1 MGMRRP
7 LLCGAALYGLGCLV
21 SDGEA
26 AAREALVLLLLAGT
40 LLALAA
46 LTSERGAAL
55 ALGAAA
61 VALGAAGAQVEV
73 RRYEAGP
80 LRRRVEAGEWVSRPV
95 RIAGV
100 LRGDVRTQVGPPLL
114 EVDVA
119 SVEADGRTAR
129 CSGRVRVEVGGESAA
144 PELVVGEPIAVWAS
158 LRPASSPGG
167 ARTGVAAYGYCKSAR
182 LMEVLARPSP
192 LSAGWLRARARA
204 ALVRWILPG
213 PERGLVLA
221 MVLGDRSEI
230 DPATAEAFRASGT
243 YHVLALS
250 GAQVALV
257 AGLIAVALR
266 RLRAAPHVEALVTT
280 AAIAF
285 YAALV
290 GGDVPV
296 VRAALMAGAV
306 LAGRALEVDT
316 DTANLLGL
324 AAFIL
329 LVARP
334 ADIFDVG
341 FQLSFG
347 ATLGILVFV
356 GTLTRGLPR
365 LPLRA
370 ELALT
375 ASVAAQA
382 ALAPLLATH
391 FHRLAPGALA
401 LNLAAV
407 PLSGAVLLAG
417 LAVLAAAALGAT
429 AAQLAADVAW
439 AAAHALRLS
448 GDLGPLARWLDVR
461 VPSPSLLLLAVH
473 LAGLALLL
481 RGRRARGLALV
492 AASQLA
498 LAFGPSTVAAD
509 GRLHLAVLNVGEG
522 DSLYLQSPRGRVA
535 LVDAGGSRDAR
546 FDTGERMVGPE
557 LWARGVRRIDTLLFS
572 HAHTDHVG
580 GAPFLLHAFT
590 VAEVWEGPAA
600 LPDPDWRRLNEA
612 VRASGATRRA
622 VARGVR
628 AEWDGVGLEIL
639 GPRPPRHP
647 LRRVRN
653 EDSIVLGVRLG
664 DVAFLLAADVQGE
677 AEQALALSPVTVVK
691 VPHQGSRTASSPA
704 FVRATRPRVAIV
716 SVGRNPFGHPHPEVL
731 ERYRSGGALVL
742 RTDRDGT
749 VEVATDGQR
758 VWLRLAGE
766 AGERRIR

>member
-1 MGMRRP
+1 
-7 LLCGAALYGLGCLV
+7 
-21 SDGEA
+21 
-26 AAREALVLLLLAGT
+26 
-40 LLALAA
+40 
-46 LTSERGAAL
+46 
-55 ALGAAA
+55 
-61 VALGAAGAQVEV
+61 
-73 RRYEAGP
+73 
-80 LRRRVEAGEWVSRPV
+80 
-95 RIAGV
+95 
-100 LRGDVRTQVGPPLL
+100 
-114 EVDVA
+114 
-119 SVEADGRTAR
+119 
-129 CSGRVRVEVGGESAA
+129 
-144 PELVVGEPIAVWAS
+144 
-158 LRPASSPGG
+158 
-167 ARTGVAAYGYCKSAR
+167 
-182 LMEVLARPSP
+182 
-192 LSAGWLRARARA
+192 
-204 ALVRWILPG
+204 
-213 PERGLVLA
+213 
-221 MVLGDRSEI
+221 
-230 DPATAEAFRASGT
+230 
-243 YHVLALS
+243 
-250 GAQVALV
+250 
-257 AGLIAVALR
+257 
-266 RLRAAPHVEALVTT
+266 VTT

-429 AAQLAADVAW
+429 AAQLAGDVAW